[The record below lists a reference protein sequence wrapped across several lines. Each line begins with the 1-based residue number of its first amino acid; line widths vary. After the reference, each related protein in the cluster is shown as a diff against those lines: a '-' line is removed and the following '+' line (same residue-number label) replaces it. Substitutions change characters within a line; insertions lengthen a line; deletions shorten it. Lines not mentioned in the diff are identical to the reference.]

1 MSPKYYG
8 TFSLQCNAA
17 NASMAN
23 KIKSA
28 NIVRVLK
35 KKKKTFNLN
44 LELKKLKKCKL
55 GKSAR
60 VGSLIIKPLPNMA
73 DLTVNPVVSG
83 STPI

>member
-28 NIVRVLK
+28 NTVRVK
-35 KKKKTFNLN
+35 KKKKTFKLN

-73 DLTVNPVVSG
+73 DLIVNPVVSG